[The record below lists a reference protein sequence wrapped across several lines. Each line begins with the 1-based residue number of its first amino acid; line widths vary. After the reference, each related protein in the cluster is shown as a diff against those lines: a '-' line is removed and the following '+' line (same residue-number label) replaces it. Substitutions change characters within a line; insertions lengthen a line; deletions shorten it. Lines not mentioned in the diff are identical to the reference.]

1 MGAQCVLAVLV
12 GQFAI
17 AAAVCRAEN
26 VALDKAVTLNGTFGV
41 IRSPSSWPDASVHPV
56 AAASTITDGVFVGNG
71 TEWQTGTVWWDA
83 TQPGSTSN
91 SIDIDLQ
98 GEYQITGVTIEAD
111 NNDNYGIEYRD
122 PATNAWQPWVYAY
135 SYNYNGMLTRS
146 GSVGPI
152 VTDAFRIYG
161 YNGDGY
167 YSVSEFQAE
176 GTAVPLPATLRAGLV
191 LIPGAIALPILF
203 RRRTAAR

>member
-1 MGAQCVLAVLV
+1 MSARFVLAVLV
-12 GQFAI
+12 GQLGLAV
-17 AAAVCRAEN
+17 AVCRAEN
-26 VALDKAVTLNGTFGV
+26 VALDKPVTLNGTFGV

-56 AAASTITDGVFVGNG
+56 AAGSTITDGVFVGNG

-83 TQPGSTSN
+83 TMPGSTSN

-111 NNDNYGIEYRD
+111 NNDNYEVEYHNL
-122 PATNAWQPWVYAY
+122 ATNAWQPWVYADAY
-135 SYNYNGMLTRS
+135 ATNGMLTRA

-161 YNGDGY
+161 FNGDGY

-176 GTAVPLPATLRAGLV
+176 GTAVPLPATLPAGLL
-191 LIPGAIALPILF
+191 LILGAIAVPVVL
-203 RRRTAAR
+203 RRRAAA